1 MNKRFLCVL
10 SALLVAVGLFM
21 LCQPSQGEDSS
32 ILSENYEAVI
42 HEDGLLGRCSGEG
55 ACQIKCPVCGKDL
68 YGINGSGRVISLH
81 GICPACQAP
90 IQYPNE

>member
-42 HEDGLLGRCSGEG
+42 QEDGIWGRCSEKENP
-55 ACQIKCPVCGKDL
+55 CLVICDVCGTV
-68 YGINGSGRVISLH
+68 YEAMGSSGTLISAH
-81 GICPACQAP
+81 GICEVCDNQ
-90 IQYPNE
+90 IIIGM